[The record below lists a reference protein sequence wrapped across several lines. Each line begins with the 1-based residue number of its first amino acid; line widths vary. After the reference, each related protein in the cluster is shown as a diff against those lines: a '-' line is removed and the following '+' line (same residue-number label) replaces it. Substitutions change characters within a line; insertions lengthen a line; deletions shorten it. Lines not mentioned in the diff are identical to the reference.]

1 MKLSS
6 YREASFRFWSCEKFQ
21 ANDFLAGVR
30 IGVSYSAVSAA
41 RREVSA
47 DSAVGEADALIN
59 IEAEHALGRCNNF
72 LVERALSEYSVAIGR
87 CKSFL
92 V

>member
-30 IGVSYSAVSAA
+30 IGVSYSAVSVA
-41 RREVSA
+41 RGEI
-47 DSAVGEADALIN
+47 SAVGHPNGFRRLS
-59 IEAEHALGRCNNF
+59 LGQNSYGYHLYRF
-72 LVERALSEYSVAIGR
+72 RLKY
-87 CKSFL
+87 
-92 V
+92 